1 MSSRSKKPL
10 HSGVFSC
17 FSGGQRDSDDKA
29 LRCDCGA
36 FLFLLL
42 PTPLFP
48 PPMDSWRNRG
58 GIERGESCSVRLWER
73 RSNSNGRFHLH
84 SGTAV
89 QPNWDNS
96 HLWYNF
102 IPTSV
107 WLLWSH
113 APIPLSTLPLLSPTP
128 SFCHI
133 AQSSASDLWTKIKV
147 LLLTLLLRTF
157 TTIVTGCFMLYRSC

>member
-1 MSSRSKKPL
+1 MRLWGFSVSTSLYPLPSSP
-10 HSGVFSC
+10 
-17 FSGGQRDSDDKA
+17 
-29 LRCDCGA
+29 
-36 FLFLLL
+36 
-42 PTPLFP
+42 PTE
-48 PPMDSWRNRG
+48 SWRNRG
-58 GIERGESCSVRLWER
+58 GIERESCSVCLWER
-73 RSNSNGRFHLH
+73 HSNSSGRFHLH

-113 APIPLSTLPLLSPTP
+113 APIPLSTLPPSLSPTP
-128 SFCHI
+128 SLCHI

-147 LLLTLLLRTF
+147 LVLTLLLRTF
-157 TTIVTGCFMLYRSC
+157 TRIVTGCFIDHVNSKHMALKELYS